1 METISERPLNPWW
14 ITGLVDGEGTF
25 TFNRNGRQMA
35 IVFAVKLTG
44 VDRPIVERI
53 QEYFGVG
60 RLYRVAARAPT
71 ENAGATKTAA
81 YYRVNRHDE
90 LPRIVEHFDTYPLQS
105 YKANS
110 YKIWKA
116 MVTLKRE
123 FRGRNHAALAELAL
137 ALSASQP
144 RNQSWR

>member
-1 METISERPLNPWW
+1 MGTLSRGTLEPWW

-35 IVFAVKLTG
+35 VVFAIKLTG
-44 VDRPIVERI
+44 VDRPIAERV
-53 QEYFGVG
+53 QEFFGVG
-60 RLYRVAARAPT
+60 RLYRVAARVLTASSD
-71 ENAGATKTAA
+71 ATKTAA

-90 LPRIVEHFDTYPLQS
+90 LPRIVEHFDAYPLQS

-116 MVTLKRE
+116 MVTLKRD
-123 FRGRNHAALAELAL
+123 FRGRNHAALEELAL
-137 ALSASQP
+137 ALSAAQP
-144 RNQSWR
+144 RNQS

>member
-1 METISERPLNPWW
+1 MGTISEALDPWW
-14 ITGLVDGEGTF
+14 VTGLVDGEGTF

-35 IVFAVKLTG
+35 IVFAIKLTG

-53 QEYFGVG
+53 QEFFGVG
-60 RLYRVAARAPT
+60 RLYRVAARVPT
-71 ENAGATKTAA
+71 ENSGATKSAA

-90 LPRIVEHFDTYPLQS
+90 LPRIVEHFDAYPLQS

-110 YKIWKA
+110 FKIWKG
-116 MVTLKRE
+116 MVTIKRD
-123 FRGRNHAALAELAL
+123 FRGRNHAALEELAL